1 VGCAR
6 GIHKVGRIGEGQP
19 KRSSSCSFYFL
30 FYFPFISH
38 SNQLQIQIQMFC
50 GKFYPHIILC
60 HDRFQFGHVFI
71 YLYFFYSHLY
81 FILLSFLFFPFLS
94 FPQIFFS
101 LYFIFVHIIIVLNAQ
116 LKTQH
121 DAHIN
126 LCVIGYLIPF
136 LWCLITCD
144 SN

>member
-1 VGCAR
+1 MTG
-6 GIHKVGRIGEGQP
+6 
-19 KRSSSCSFYFL
+19 
-30 FYFPFISH
+30 
-38 SNQLQIQIQMFC
+38 SNLDM
-50 GKFYPHIILC
+50 
-60 HDRFQFGHVFI
+60 
-71 YLYFFYSHLY
+71 YLYIYIFFIPIYILY
-81 FILLSFLFFPFLS
+81 SFLFFSFL
-94 FPQIFFS
+94 FS